1 MENNIDRAKQFMSFD
16 ALKGFRKMLEEKEN
30 IVSYRKKL
38 GDDEYEE
45 LSNKIKNIKK
55 RDNIELV
62 YYLNKEYIKLRGV
75 VKNIDFTNK
84 MIVID
89 NIKINFNDIY
99 EIDEYK

>member
-62 YYLNKEYIKLRGV
+62 YYLNKEYIKLRGI
-75 VKNIDFTNK
+75 VKSIDFTNK
-84 MIVID
+84 IIVID
-89 NIKINFNDIY
+89 NIKIKFNDIY

>member
-75 VKNIDFTNK
+75 VKSIDFTNK
-84 MIVID
+84 IIVID
-89 NIKINFNDIY
+89 NIKIKFNDIY

>member
-84 MIVID
+84 IIVID
-89 NIKINFNDIY
+89 NIKIKFNDIY